1 MLFHLILLNTLPNLW
16 KGDNKVR
23 DTIFFCMIW
32 RNCFDCNKIIIFCG
46 IELITYKWFSKQNTN
61 AQIGET
67 RNSFDFGLKW
77 GLFSPRSLWCRRQKM
92 LLRTYEGRQ
101 NAEYMKDEDILEAAK
116 FTWLSDE
123 QDSVKN
129 VRCFSVKIAIL
140 LFLRNWNL
148 TGLFIFILL

>member
-1 MLFHLILLNTLPNLW
+1 
-16 KGDNKVR
+16 
-23 DTIFFCMIW
+23 
-32 RNCFDCNKIIIFCG
+32 
-46 IELITYKWFSKQNTN
+46 
-61 AQIGET
+61 
-67 RNSFDFGLKW
+67 
-77 GLFSPRSLWCRRQKM
+77 M

-140 LFLRNWNL
+140 MNLRNWNL